1 MRYVGFSSQFHDA
14 GLSIIEEDGS
24 VSFAAHAE
32 RYSKVKN
39 DPRLPYK
46 LMELIKDDDVVS
58 FYEDIETRSKLHNIR
73 KEVFPTQ
80 MKSMSQGVT
89 RAGNYGYV
97 PEEIEGTYDVSHMH
111 HESHVAQS
119 LYTCPWE
126 TNDDIVMVSIDGAGE
141 EQTSVIYDANFN
153 VIDDVHDPQSIGKI
167 YGHVTRTLGY
177 RPLEHEY
184 IVMGLSSYAE
194 PDKKLVQFFTDYYES
209 FSQYTREEFLRLKY
223 TLNQK
228 AIEEVQSGE
237 IRGAN
242 LSNVYYRFPTMIADF
257 EKKFIERLWK
267 ISWEYDAKVIAAS
280 VQEFTENKILE
291 IMRTARKHGSKLV
304 YSGGCAQNIIV
315 NSKIRDMFDDVHIAI
330 APSDAGS
337 SLGCAAKTWAEETGG
352 KRLKWSPYLGY
363 DIKNKINPKEVVDYL
378 MKNKVC
384 GVANGRAEFGPRALG
399 NRSLLGD
406 VRYDIKDTVNK
417 IKKRELFRPF
427 APAILEEYADEYFD
441 GHKNEYMQYTCNAK
455 HDYKS
460 VIHIDGTSR
469 CQVVKKDCQSVL
481 RQILEEYYER
491 TGVPMLLNTS
501 LNIKGQPILNNE
513 QDVKEWQSKYKVRIF

>member
-32 RYSKVKN
+32 RYTKVKN
-39 DPRLPYK
+39 DPRLPYQ

-119 LYTCPWE
+119 LYTCPWK

-141 EQTSVIYDANFN
+141 EQTSVIYDVNFN

-257 EKKFIERLWK
+257 EFKFIERLWK